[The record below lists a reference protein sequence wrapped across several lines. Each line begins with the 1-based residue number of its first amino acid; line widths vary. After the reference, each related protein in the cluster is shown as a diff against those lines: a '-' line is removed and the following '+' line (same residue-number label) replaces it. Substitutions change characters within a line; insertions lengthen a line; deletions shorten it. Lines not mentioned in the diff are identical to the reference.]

1 VFLRKGI
8 FPFLSRSKKRA
19 WKHIGTLEWKLKRN
33 GAPVPKWSDL
43 WHKKKG

>member
-33 GAPVPKWSDL
+33 GAPVLK
-43 WHKKKG
+43 